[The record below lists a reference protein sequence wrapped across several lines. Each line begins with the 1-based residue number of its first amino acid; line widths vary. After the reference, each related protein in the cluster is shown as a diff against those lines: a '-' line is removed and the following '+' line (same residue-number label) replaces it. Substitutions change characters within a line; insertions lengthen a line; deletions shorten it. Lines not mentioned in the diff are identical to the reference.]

1 MATANLAPVCERGR
15 SNIGRVLNRG
25 AGRPRMDKEQLL
37 LELEEIFE
45 LDEGEIA
52 PEMKLDGV
60 IDSLSILLII
70 ELFDVNFSKALEIS
84 DFEEF
89 QDVASLLKVAGL

>member
-1 MATANLAPVCERGR
+1 
-15 SNIGRVLNRG
+15 
-25 AGRPRMDKEQLL
+25 MDKENFL

-60 IDSLSILLII
+60 MDSLSILLII
-70 ELFDVNFSKALEIS
+70 ALFDVNFSKALEIS

-89 QDVASLLKVAGL
+89 QDVASLLKAAGL

>member
-1 MATANLAPVCERGR
+1 
-15 SNIGRVLNRG
+15 
-25 AGRPRMDKEQLL
+25 MDKEQLL

-45 LDEGEIA
+45 LDEGEIV

-60 IDSLSILLII
+60 MDSLSILLII

-89 QDVASLLKVAGL
+89 HDVASLLKTAGL